1 MRSGRKVPECV
12 RPLHDPRKLL
22 NGIPAFT
29 VLYLAIAGFAAA
41 QVSEATAG
49 TVVTN
54 RPPLQPKTYNT
65 LPLGA
70 IEPRGWLR
78 HQLEIQ
84 AAGLTGHLDEFWN
97 DVGPNSGWL
106 GGTGESWERGPYY
119 LDGLLPLAYELN
131 NPTLIGKA
139 RQWVDWTLDHQ
150 QPDGQ
155 IGPPKNDD
163 WWPRMVMLKVLTQYE
178 EVSGD
183 PRVIPVMQKYFAYEL
198 RELPHRPLRDW
209 GKYRWQDNAYSV
221 LWLYSRTGD
230 RNLLDLVKLLHEQGY
245 DWEAQ
250 FANFKYTSKE
260 TREKLG
266 LEPHHIPLEAAMQTH
281 GVNNA
286 MALKAAPVWW
296 LVTGDPKDRRELDHQ
311 LAMLDKYHG
320 LPNGMF
326 SGDEHFAGPDPSQG
340 IELCAVVETMFS
352 LEQAFAILGDPR
364 LADRLEK
371 VAYNALPG
379 TLSDDMWAH
388 QYDQQPN
395 QIACTRAQRQWS
407 TNGPDSNLFGLA
419 PNFGC
424 CTANLHQGW
433 PKFVSSL
440 WMAAPGGGL
449 VAAAYAPSRVHT
461 KRNGADIAVDEET
474 DYPFRG
480 TARFTVHVSHPAAFA
495 LILRVPVWA
504 EGASVNLNGR
514 AFPVPP
520 SGCALESPESGTA
533 TAACDFSK
541 AFYPINRTW
550 KEGDTVALNFA
561 MQPRVTHWYHDAA
574 AFERGP
580 LVFSLP
586 LGGQWSELKKYAE
599 KSADW
604 QITPSRQWNYAV
616 EIGNCAA
623 RAIERPVGA
632 VPFSAAHPPVVL
644 EVKGRRDPEWAVEEN
659 SAGPVP
665 TSPVISKEPLETL
678 ALVPYGAAKLR
689 ITAFPYLREKSQ
701 CSDSP
706 AKSAR

>member
-1 MRSGRKVPECV
+1 MLIFKRAFAICAVALSAALSVPAQTSQAAVGKV
-12 RPLHDPRKLL
+12 
-22 NGIPAFT
+22 
-29 VLYLAIAGFAAA
+29 
-41 QVSEATAG
+41 
-49 TVVTN
+49 VVN
-54 RPPLQPKTYNT
+54 RAPLQQNAFDP

-70 IEPRGWLR
+70 VEPRGWLR
-78 HQLEIQ
+78 RQLEIQ
-84 AAGLTGHLDEFWN
+84 AAGLTGHLDDFWS

-106 GGTGESWERGPYY
+106 GGAGESWERGPYY
-119 LDGLLPLAYELN
+119 LDGLLPLAYQLYD
-131 NPTLIGKA
+131 PTLIRKA
-139 RQWVDWTLDHQ
+139 KQWVNWTLDHQ
-150 QPDGQ
+150 RPDGQ
-155 IGPPKNDD
+155 IGPLKNDD

-198 RELPHRPLRDW
+198 RELPARPLRDW
-209 GKYRWQDNAYSV
+209 GKYRWHDNVYSV
-221 LWLYSRTGD
+221 LWLYNRTGD
-230 RNLLDLVKLLHEQGY
+230 GNLLELAKLLHQQGY

-266 LEPHHIPLEAAMQTH
+266 LTEHGPLPDVAMQTH

-296 LVTGDPKDRRELDHQ
+296 LVSGDSADRGELYHQ

-326 SGDEHFAGPDPSQG
+326 SGDEHLAGTNPSQG

-352 LEQAFAILGDPR
+352 FEQAFSILGDPR

-379 TLSDDMWAH
+379 TLSNDMWSH

-395 QIACTRAQRQWS
+395 QIACTRAHRQWS

-433 PKFVSSL
+433 PKFTSAL
-440 WMAAPGGGL
+440 WMSTPDGGL

-461 KRNGADIAVDEET
+461 KLNGVGVTIDEET
-474 DYPFRG
+474 EYPFRG
-480 TARFTVHVSHPAAFA
+480 TVRFAIHTPRAVAFPLMLRIPGWAASAAVTVNGTTSQVQQSGLHSVKRTWREGDRVTIAFPMDPRVSHWF
-495 LILRVPVWA
+495 
-504 EGASVNLNGR
+504 
-514 AFPVPP
+514 
-520 SGCALESPESGTA
+520 
-533 TAACDFSK
+533 
-541 AFYPINRTW
+541 
-550 KEGDTVALNFA
+550 
-561 MQPRVTHWYHDAA
+561 HDSAV
-574 AFERGP
+574 FERGP

-586 LGGQWSELKKYAE
+586 LDGQWLELKKYTA

-604 QITPSRQWNYAV
+604 QITPKADWNYAV
-616 EIGNCAA
+616 KLGDCAA
-623 RAIERPVGA
+623 KALEQPVSP
-632 VPFSAAHPPVVL
+632 VPFDLRNPPVTL
-644 EVKGRRDPEWAVEEN
+644 QIKGRRDMNWTVQEN

-665 TSPVISKEPLETL
+665 LSPVASGSPLETL
-678 ALVPYGAAKLR
+678 TLVPYGAAKLR
-689 ITAFPYLREKSQ
+689 ITAFPFLEEKSE
-701 CSDSP
+701 CRAAAHP
-706 AKSAR
+706 